1 MRFIEGLNLELKR
14 QVVDDIRKTVIAF
27 ANTDGGIVYVGIEDS
42 GEIVGIENTD
52 NEILKL
58 SNMIR
63 DSVKPDITLFTS
75 YETEELENKKIIKI
89 IVQRGTESPYYL
101 IGKGLRP
108 EGVFVRQGASTVPA
122 SESAIRKMIKET
134 DGDSYEDMRSLN
146 QEITFEAAQREFSSR
161 KVPFGTAQY
170 KTLKLVNA
178 DGIYTNL
185 AYLLSDQCVHT
196 VKAAVFEGTDKSVFK
211 DRHEFNGSLLQQLNE
226 VYEYI
231 SKYNRTRAEFAGLHR
246 IDKRDYPEDALREA
260 LLNSLVHRD
269 YSYSASTLISIF
281 DDRIEFISVGG
292 LVRGISADDIMLGV
306 SITRNENLAHIFY
319 RLTLIEA
326 YGTGIP
332 KILKSYQSFP
342 RQPKFEISENA
353 FKITLPNKN
362 ILQERGLLSEQEQAV
377 IGLVEN
383 KTEVTRKDVEEL
395 LKVSQTMSGRILKKL
410 VEQGAL
416 IPVGNSK
423 NRKYMLKNK
432 CN

>member
-75 YETEELENKKIIKI
+75 YETGELENKKIIKI

-342 RQPKFEISENA
+342 LQPKFEISENA

-423 NRKYMLKNK
+423 NRKYMLK
-432 CN
+432 

>member
-75 YETEELENKKIIKI
+75 YETEELEDKKIIKI

-423 NRKYMLKNK
+423 NRKYMLK
-432 CN
+432 

>member
-42 GEIVGIENTD
+42 GEIIGIENTD

-161 KVPFGTAQY
+161 KIPFGTAQY

-342 RQPKFEISENA
+342 LQPKFEISENA

-423 NRKYMLKNK
+423 NRKYMLK
-432 CN
+432 

>member
-63 DSVKPDITLFTS
+63 DSVKPDIALFTS
-75 YETEELENKKIIKI
+75 YETEELENKRIIKI

-161 KVPFGTAQY
+161 KVPFGMAQY

-211 DRHEFNGSLLQQLNE
+211 DRREFNGSLLQQLNE

-231 SKYNRTRAEFAGLHR
+231 SKYNRTRAEFEGLHR

-342 RQPKFEISENA
+342 LQPKFEISENA

-423 NRKYMLKNK
+423 NRKYMLK
-432 CN
+432 